1 VAVSITGTP
10 DPQTVYR
17 DAQGRVLTYVRT
29 EQRDGRTTPEHL
41 FLTTRERNVFQLWSE
56 TVPEEAELILDV
68 EGRKQANEANWLLQA
83 ADHDRELALGLLK
96 RACEWLPQERAQ
108 ELRAQWK
115 EAQP

>member
-1 VAVSITGTP
+1 MSITGTP

-17 DAQGRVLTYVRT
+17 DAQGRVLIYVRT

-56 TVPEEAELILDV
+56 ATPEGAELVLDV
-68 EGRKQANEANWLLQA
+68 VGRRQANELRWLLAA
-83 ADHDRELALGLLK
+83 ADQDRNLALDLLK

-108 ELRAQWK
+108 ELRAAWK
-115 EAQP
+115 ERQP